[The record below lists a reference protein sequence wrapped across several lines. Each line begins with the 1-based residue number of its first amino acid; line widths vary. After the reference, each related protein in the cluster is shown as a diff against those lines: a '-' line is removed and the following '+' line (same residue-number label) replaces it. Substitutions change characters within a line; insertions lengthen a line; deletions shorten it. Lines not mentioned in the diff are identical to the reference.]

1 MAAVIRPAAEG
12 DRADV
17 HRVVVT
23 AFGDEGSEV
32 SAMVEALEAAGHVRS
47 SLVAVVD
54 GRVVGHVMLSH
65 AWLDCRERLV
75 DVLVLSPLAVAP
87 SHQGKGVGTALL
99 EAAVAEA
106 GHLGAPAVFLEG
118 DPGYYGPRGWE
129 RGSDRG
135 FTAPSARIPGPAFQ
149 VRTLE
154 GWQSWMTGAVVY
166 VEALWAL
173 DVVGL
178 RDPLLGQIEQAF
190 ES

>member
-65 AWLDCRERLV
+65 AWLSIT
-75 DVLVLSPLAVAP
+75 LSLI
-87 SHQGKGVGTALL
+87 H
-99 EAAVAEA
+99 
-106 GHLGAPAVFLEG
+106 
-118 DPGYYGPRGWE
+118 
-129 RGSDRG
+129 
-135 FTAPSARIPGPAFQ
+135 I
-149 VRTLE
+149 
-154 GWQSWMTGAVVY
+154 
-166 VEALWAL
+166 
-173 DVVGL
+173 
-178 RDPLLGQIEQAF
+178 
-190 ES
+190 